1 MMHAGAAAL
10 TAAVILTIS
19 LAGEAIAEEC
29 IDGAQ
34 MTISGTISSIKRQ
47 ESGALDILL
56 TESAGCEIWGVAAEK
71 TVVPPECR
79 AGRQIEATGL
89 LDSFMGYIAVLQAE
103 TISCD

>member
-1 MMHAGAAAL
+1 MRVSAFAL
-10 TAAVILTIS
+10 TAAVILAIGLS
-19 LAGEAIAEEC
+19 GEAIAEEC
-29 IDGAQ
+29 VDGAR

-71 TVVPPECR
+71 AAVPPECR

-103 TISCD
+103 TISCN